1 MKIALIGNMN
11 NNFFSIMRYLRD
23 LGLDAHLFMYEN
35 QYEHFQP
42 EKDTYHIEKYQPYIH
57 ILPVVES
64 VKGVFFL
71 DKKRIRLML
80 QEYDFFIG
88 SGVAPAIFYRIGT
101 PLDIFIPHDDGLEHT
116 TNMPWSFGT
125 ILKNLA
131 RRYVT
136 NLQVK
141 GLQKNTT
148 KVIASGVQEIT
159 NNALERVGLIQKH
172 IKKYLLMVYLE
183 EESNPELKIIIE
195 KMQKHDF
202 VIFSH
207 TRHVWQEDAL
217 EVQIKED
224 GGKGL
229 NKLIIA
235 YSQFLKKNPKSKPL
249 LVFFE
254 YGQDVDASKKLIEE
268 LKIEKSVLWL
278 NLMPRK
284 DILQLI
290 GYADIVVDSL
300 CATMWG
306 GVGWE
311 GLTRGKILMQNIVQS
326 DEEYQKEMGHPLPF
340 ILKAFSIEEVEK
352 HLNDFVLNRKF
363 YLDKA
368 SQNREWFDKYAG
380 VGLAKEYKELIEE
393 LYHQKKIAR

>member
-35 QYEHFQP
+35 QYDHFKP
-42 EKDTYHIEKYQPYIH
+42 EKDTYHIEEYQPYIH
-57 ILPVVES
+57 ILPIVES
-64 VKGVFFL
+64 VKGLFFL
-71 DKKRIRLML
+71 DKKRIKLL
-80 QEYDFFIG
+80 LKEYDFFIG
-88 SGVAPAIFYRIGT
+88 SGFAPALFYRLDT

-116 TNMPWSFGT
+116 SNMPLTFVT
-125 ILKNLA
+125 ILKNLV

-136 NLQVK
+136 HLQVK

-148 KVIASGVQEIT
+148 KVIASGVQDIT
-159 NNALERVGLIQKH
+159 NNALERVGLTQKY

-183 EESNPELKIIIE
+183 EENNPELKTIIE
-195 KMQKHDF
+195 KIKKHDF
-202 VIFSH
+202 IIFSH

-235 YSQFLKKNPKSKPL
+235 YSQFIKKNHNSKPL

-254 YGQDVDASKKLIEE
+254 YGQDVEASKELIKELQIEE
-268 LKIEKSVLWL
+268 YVLWL

-326 DEEYQKEMGHPLPF
+326 DEEYKEEMGHNLPF
-340 ILKAFSIEEVEK
+340 ILKAFTIEEVEK

-380 VGLAKEYKELIEE
+380 VGLAKEYKEIIEE
-393 LYHQKKIAR
+393 LYKEKIK